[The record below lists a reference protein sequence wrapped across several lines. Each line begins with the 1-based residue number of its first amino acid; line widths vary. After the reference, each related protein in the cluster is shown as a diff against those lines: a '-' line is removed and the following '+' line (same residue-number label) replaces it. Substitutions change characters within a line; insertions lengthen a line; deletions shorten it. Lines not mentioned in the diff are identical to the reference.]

1 MVTAFSPVDALEQPS
16 TLCRLDATLVDA
28 GYAALVQL
36 VVDDGVAFGATH
48 DLSGLQL
55 SLWEYVSREVVE
67 KELRPGR
74 RLSPARIDGLVWLCS
89 EWYGG

>member
-1 MVTAFSPVDALEQPS
+1 MDAFEQPAS
-16 TLCRLDATLVDA
+16 FYRLDTALVDT

-36 VVDDGVAFGATH
+36 VVDDGVAFSATQ

-67 KELRPGR
+67 EEFRLGR
-74 RLSPARIDGLVWLCS
+74 RLSPVWIDGLVWLCGV
-89 EWYGG
+89 WYDG